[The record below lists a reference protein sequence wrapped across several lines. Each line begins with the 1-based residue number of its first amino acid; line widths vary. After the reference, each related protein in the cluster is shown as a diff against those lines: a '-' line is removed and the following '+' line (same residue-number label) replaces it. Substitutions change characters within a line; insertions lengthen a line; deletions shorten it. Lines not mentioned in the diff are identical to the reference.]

1 MKSVSVN
8 VPASIA
14 NLGPGYDVFG
24 MALSLYNK
32 ITVELAEENMIT
44 VSGTK
49 ADDSLPLDED
59 NLVFSSMKVFYN
71 HIGKECPK
79 LNVNIECNI
88 PLASGMGS
96 SSTAI
101 LGGITAV
108 NKLEGEPLTIDQLAT
123 LAWQIEGHPD
133 NTTPALL
140 GGFVMSAITSENK
153 LVYKKLEWP
162 KEWKIII
169 CHPDFK
175 LSTQE
180 ARAILPAQVPLK
192 DAIFNISCSSFFVAA
207 VCTKDS
213 EALKRSLDDKLH
225 QPYRSK
231 LVPGLTEIM
240 KELKEHDVLGTV
252 LSGAGP
258 SICIITKAENTDQIV
273 ETVTSIWQKEN
284 IGCEFFFPEVDNN
297 GVHYV

>member
-1 MKSVSVN
+1 MNSVSVK
-8 VPASIA
+8 VPASTA

-32 ITVELAEENMIT
+32 ITVEKAEMNQVTI
-44 VSGTK
+44 SGEK
-49 ADDSLPLDED
+49 ADDSLPLNEN
-59 NLVFSSMKVFYN
+59 NLVLSSIKAFYD
-71 HIGKECPK
+71 HINKECPK
-79 LNVNIECNI
+79 FNVNIECNI

-101 LGGITAV
+101 LGGIAAA
-108 NKLEGEPLTIDQLAT
+108 NKLEGEPLTLDQLAT

-140 GGFVMSAITSENK
+140 GGFVMSAITDENK
-153 LVYKKLEWP
+153 LVYKKLVWP
-162 KEWKIII
+162 EEWKIII
-169 CHPDFK
+169 SHPDFK
-175 LSTQE
+175 LSTQK
-180 ARAILPAQVPLK
+180 ARAILPDQVPLK
-192 DAIFNISCSSFFVAA
+192 DAIFNVSCGSFFVSA
-207 VCTKDS
+207 VCTRDS

-231 LVPGLTEIM
+231 LVPGLIEIM
-240 KELKEHDVLGTV
+240 KELKNKDVLGTV

-258 SICIITKAENTDQIV
+258 SICIITKADNKDEIV
-273 ETVTSIWQKEN
+273 KAITSIWEKEN